1 MIAPRDPAVAA
12 TLDLLRAWT
21 PIRSVA
27 DDRGGLAR
35 MAATLSDWLVRD
47 LGATLVPGAAEVDPP
62 IVHAR
67 LDIGAQRTVVLYNM
81 YDVMPAD
88 PAGWSVDPFTGGE
101 ADLPGLG
108 PAFIG
113 RGVENN
119 KGPLAGMLVAV
130 RHLHETGRLGVNLE
144 ILVEGQEESG
154 SGALRR
160 YLATEPCPVGP
171 ADAVLFPSLCE
182 YGGGPP
188 RIYLGFKG
196 IATGEIRV
204 EGGAWGGPAAAIHS
218 SNAPWIANPAWRLV
232 SALAAIAGG
241 DTGAVGAVALDAEA
255 QAVTGRLAGQFD
267 PDAELR
273 FRRTQ
278 RYAVNGTAEEKLA
291 AVLATASLNLST
303 LRTYPPDGK
312 AVTPRAATAGFE
324 LRLPPGLDPGPVL
337 DDIRD
342 RLRRAGL
349 SDGVAIELADAYPGC
364 RFSETATGVSALAAA
379 YRDLGAEPRIWPW
392 AIGSAPGYAFAR
404 VAPAFLI
411 GGLGHGGNA
420 HGIDEFVTLE
430 GLSRFLHSIE
440 GWLLQLGAPST
451 PSSPD
456 APGRQT

>member
-1 MIAPRDPAVAA
+1 MTAPRDPAVAE

-27 DDRGGLAR
+27 GDRDGLAR
-35 MAATLSDWLVRD
+35 MAAALSDWLVRE
-47 LGATLVPGAAEVDPP
+47 LGATLVPGAAAADPP

-67 LDIGAQRTVVLYNM
+67 LDIGAPRTVVLYNM

-88 PAGWSVDPFTGGE
+88 PAGWSVAPFTGGE
-101 ADLPGLG
+101 AELPGLG
-108 PAFIG
+108 PAFLG
-113 RGVENN
+113 RGAENN
-119 KGPLAGMLVAV
+119 KGPLAGMLVAA
-130 RHLHETGRLGVNLE
+130 RRLLRAGRLGVNLE

-160 YLATEPCPVGP
+160 YLAADPCPAGP

-204 EGGAWGGPAAAIHS
+204 EGGAWGGPEAAIHS

-241 DTGAVGAVALDAEA
+241 DTGTIGTVPLDAEA
-255 QAVTGRLAGQFD
+255 QAIIARLAERFD
-267 PDAELR
+267 PEAELR
-273 FRRTQ
+273 FRCSR
-278 RYAVNGTAEEKLA
+278 RYAVDGTAAERLA

-303 LRTYPPDGK
+303 LRTDPPDGR
-312 AVTPRAATAGFE
+312 AVTPHMAAAGFE
-324 LRLPPGLDPGPVL
+324 LRLPPGLDPAVVL
-337 DDIRD
+337 DDIRG
-342 RLRRAGL
+342 RLRGL
-349 SDGVAIELADAYPGC
+349 SDGVAIDLADAYPGC
-364 RFSETATGVSALAAA
+364 RFPESATGVAELATA
-379 YRDLGAEPRIWPW
+379 YRDLGAEPQIWPW

-404 VAPAFLI
+404 IAPAFLI

-420 HGIDEFVTLE
+420 HGIDEFVTLD
-430 GLSRFLHSIE
+430 GLARFLRSIE
-440 GWLLQLGAPST
+440 SWLLRLAALGAPSL
-451 PSSPD
+451 PD
-456 APGRQT
+456 TPGRET

>member
-1 MIAPRDPAVAA
+1 MTAPRDPAVAE

-27 DDRGGLAR
+27 GDRDGLAR
-35 MAATLSDWLVRD
+35 MAAALSDWLVRE
-47 LGATLVPGAAEVDPP
+47 LGATLVPGAAAADPP

-67 LDIGAQRTVVLYNM
+67 LDIGAARTVVLYNM

-101 ADLPGLG
+101 AELPGLG
-108 PAFIG
+108 PAFLG
-113 RGVENN
+113 RGAENN
-119 KGPLAGMLVAV
+119 KGPLAGMLVVA
-130 RHLHETGRLGVNLE
+130 RRLLQAGRLGVNLE

-160 YLATEPCPVGP
+160 YLAAAPCPAGP

-204 EGGAWGGPAAAIHS
+204 DGGAWGGPAAAIHS

-241 DTGAVGAVALDAEA
+241 DTGTIGTIPLDAEA
-255 QAVTGRLAGQFD
+255 QAITARLAERFD
-267 PDAELR
+267 PEAELR
-273 FRRTQ
+273 FRRAQ
-278 RYAVNGTAEEKLA
+278 RYAVDGTAEERLS

-303 LRTYPPDGK
+303 LRTDPPDGR
-312 AVTPRAATAGFE
+312 AVTPHTAAAGFE
-324 LRLPPGLDPGPVL
+324 LRLPPGLAPDAAL
-337 DDIRD
+337 DDIRG

-349 SDGVAIELADAYPGC
+349 SDGVAIDLIDAYPGC
-364 RFSETATGVSALAAA
+364 RFPEAATGVAELAAT
-379 YRDLGAEPRIWPW
+379 YRDLGAEPQIWPW
-392 AIGSAPGYAFAR
+392 AIGSAPAYAFAR
-404 VAPAFLI
+404 IAPAFLI
-411 GGLGHGGNA
+411 GGLGSGGNA
-420 HGIDEFVTLE
+420 HGIDEFVTLD
-430 GLSRFLHSIE
+430 GLARFLRSIE
-440 GWLLQLGAPST
+440 GWLLRLPSL
-451 PSSPD
+451 PD
-456 APGRQT
+456 TPGRET